1 MEKRL
6 CLFIASLFLYV
17 GGVLAQVPVR
27 GLVVTAEDGE
37 PVVGASVKVE
47 GTQTGTVTDTEGRF
61 SLNVPSTNTK
71 LQISY
76 IGLKPQTVKA
86 SKEMKIVMESD
97 NQQLQDVM
105 VVAFGTQKK
114 SAFTGSASV
123 VDSKELSKHITT
135 NVANALTST
144 VPGLQI
150 RGGSGA
156 PGAGNGSINIRG
168 ISSLELGTTPLI
180 IVDGAPYSASLS
192 NIPQEDIES
201 VTVLKDAASAALY
214 GARGASGV
222 IIITTKKGNS
232 QEAKVSVD
240 MKWGSNSRAVQDYD
254 VFKDAGS
261 YYEAYYGM
269 LYNKYYYGEGM
280 SVAAAN
286 QMANTNMLS
295 QLGYNVYTVPDNEL
309 LIGTD
314 GKLNP
319 KATLGRSYKSRN
331 GETYYLTPDNWTDA
345 AYKNSFR
352 QEYNVNVSGGNTRSS
367 FYASAGYLKDD
378 GVIEYSGYERITARI
393 KADYQAKKWLKVG
406 ANVGFVH
413 SNMTANPNMDTSF
426 NSTNLMYFTSSMAP
440 IYPIYVRVLD
450 ANGNPTIRTD
460 NYGNPQYDYGVPATN
475 YVDNPVRAFSSQGN
489 PLGANRYNQDRSV
502 NNQFNGTFTADI
514 TFTDWLKM
522 NISSNANFG
531 QGTDSY
537 YSNMLY
543 GPTVSVNGR
552 MTKVQSNTLRT
563 NNVQTLDFHKL
574 FGQHDVDV
582 MVGHEYY
589 RTKTRYLSGVR
600 SGGFSPSILELNA
613 FAKVENNGSYTTLYN
628 VEGFFSRALYNYQ
641 EKYFAS
647 ASYRRDAS
655 SRFAK
660 KNGKWWGDFWS
671 VGAAWAMHKEPWFQV
686 DWVNNLKLKLSIG
699 QQGND
704 NVGSYYYTDLYT
716 LSKASDTQMSPSFAL
731 LGNPDLTWETT
742 TNFNVGVEFGILN
755 NLVSGSLD
763 VYNKKISDMLFWI
776 SLPESVGTRGY
787 YGNIGDMRN
796 RGFELTLTV
805 NPIRTHDVNWTITG
819 SIAHNTTKILKL
831 PAQKTMDYGGYVDN
845 GTGNDCW
852 YAVGGP
858 LYNAFLVKYAGV
870 NDQGQALYY
879 VDTTVPEGKRTSYP
893 SQLQD
898 ATTTD
903 WSKAGRYTTGSLL
916 PKATGGFS
924 TSVSAY
930 GFDASVSFDY
940 QIGGKIY
947 DTHYAMLMTP
957 VQSKGNGQNFS
968 TDILKSWTPNN
979 TSSNIPRF
987 WFGDKYTS
995 ETSTRFLTKASY
1007 LNFQSFTL
1015 GYTLPKRLLRLTPLS
1030 SVRFYVAGE
1039 NLCFWSARK
1048 GLDPRYS
1055 YAANTQVSV
1064 YSPVRN
1070 VSGGIQVTF

>member
-1 MEKRL
+1 MPIQYRHEWKHEITWADLLAIRARL
-6 CLFIASLFLYV
+6 
-17 GGVLAQVPVR
+17 
-27 GLVVTAEDGE
+27 
-37 PVVGASVKVE
+37 
-47 GTQTGTVTDTEGRF
+47 
-61 SLNVPSTNTK
+61 
-71 LQISY
+71 
-76 IGLKPQTVKA
+76 
-86 SKEMKIVMESD
+86 
-97 NQQLQDVM
+97 
-105 VVAFGTQKK
+105 
-114 SAFTGSASV
+114 
-123 VDSKELSKHITT
+123 
-135 NVANALTST
+135 
-144 VPGLQI
+144 
-150 RGGSGA
+150 
-156 PGAGNGSINIRG
+156 
-168 ISSLELGTTPLI
+168 
-180 IVDGAPYSASLS
+180 
-192 NIPQEDIES
+192 
-201 VTVLKDAASAALY
+201 
-214 GARGASGV
+214 
-222 IIITTKKGNS
+222 
-232 QEAKVSVD
+232 
-240 MKWGSNSRAVQDYD
+240 RAVAQ
-254 VFKDAGS
+254 
-261 YYEAYYGM
+261 
-269 LYNKYYYGEGM
+269 
-280 SVAAAN
+280 
-286 QMANTNMLS
+286 
-295 QLGYNVYTVPDNEL
+295 PDPHA
-309 LIGTD
+309 ID
-314 GKLNP
+314 GKYLIRSLYFDNLDDKTLREKLNGVNMRE
-319 KATLGRSYKSRN
+319 KFRIRYYN
-331 GETYYLTPDNWTDA
+331 G
-345 AYKNSFR
+345 
-352 QEYNVNVSGGNTRSS
+352 
-367 FYASAGYLKDD
+367 
-378 GVIEYSGYERITARI
+378 
-393 KADYQAKKWLKVG
+393 
-406 ANVGFVH
+406 
-413 SNMTANPNMDTSF
+413 DTSF
-426 NSTNLMYFTSSMAP
+426 IQLEKKSRLNGVGTKFSAP
-440 IYPIYVRVLD
+440 MTAEEVQKVIDGDIEWMRASPHSLIQELYCKMRYQQLRPKTIVDYTRQPFIYGPGNVRVTFD
-450 ANGNPTIRTD
+450 YNIRTSITS
-460 NYGNPQYDYGVPATN
+460 V
-475 YVDNPVRAFSSQGN
+475 
-489 PLGANRYNQDRSV
+489 LGRLA
-502 NNQFNGTFTADI
+502 
-514 TFTDWLKM
+514 
-522 NISSNANFG
+522 
-531 QGTDSY
+531 
-537 YSNMLY
+537 
-543 GPTVSVNGR
+543 
-552 MTKVQSNTLRT
+552 
-563 NNVQTLDFHKL
+563 
-574 FGQHDVDV
+574 
-582 MVGHEYY
+582 
-589 RTKTRYLSGVR
+589 
-600 SGGFSPSILELNA
+600 
-613 FAKVENNGSYTTLYN
+613 
-628 VEGFFSRALYNYQ
+628 YNYQ

-903 WSKAGRYTTGSLL
+903 WNKAGRYTTGSLL

-947 DTHYAMLMTP
+947 DTRYAMLMTP
-957 VQSKGNGQNFS
+957 VVSKGNGQNFS

-995 ETSTRFLTKASY
+995 ETSTRFLTRASY

-1055 YAANTQVSV
+1055 YARNESVNV